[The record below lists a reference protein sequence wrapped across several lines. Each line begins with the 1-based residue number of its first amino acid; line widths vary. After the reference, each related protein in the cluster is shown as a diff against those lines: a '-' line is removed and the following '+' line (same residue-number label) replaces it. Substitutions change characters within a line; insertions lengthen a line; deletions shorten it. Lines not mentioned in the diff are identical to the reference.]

1 MKVALNR
8 ATASIVLCLIMVLTN
23 PLMAQEN
30 KSEVN
35 RKWWKEAVV
44 YQIYPRSFK
53 DSNGDGIGD
62 IKGIT
67 SELDYLKNL
76 GVDVV
81 WLSPHF
87 DSPNTDNGYDI
98 RDYRKVMNEFGSM
111 DDFDQMLAGLKKRGI
126 KLIID
131 LVVNH
136 SSDEHKWFEESKTS
150 KNSPYRDYYIWRPG
164 EDGKAPSNWPSF
176 FGGSAWEKAGPDQEY
191 YLHYF
196 AKKQPDLNWENPK
209 LRDEVYAIMKFWL
222 DKGVDGFR
230 MDVIPLIS
238 KHQNFPDMD
247 AATLKHPESVY
258 ASGPRLHE
266 FLKEMNKNVLSQY
279 DLMTVG
285 EAFGVSPELT
295 NQMTDERTH
304 EIDMAFL
311 FDVARIGRDNWY
323 QNDWTLPQLKTLFK
337 TQSDLDQ
344 HHWPTVFLTNHDN
357 PRSVSKF
364 GDDTHKFRTPSAKL
378 LAMLLL
384 TQKGTAFMYQG
395 EEIGM
400 TNYPFT
406 TFNQFDDVEIKGNY
420 QQVLANGVTP
430 EKYLEELNKSG
441 RDHARTP
448 MQWTAKQQAGFTTG
462 DKSWLAVN
470 PNFKEIN
477 VENEL
482 KNTNSIFYFYKQL
495 LNIRRGNDDL
505 IYGDYL
511 DIAPNHPEVFAY
523 TRTGKNKTYLVVLN
537 MSGKKVSFKLDSK
550 YKNYKLV
557 IENQYFTKRIK
568 AGKLELEPW
577 GAQLYEGK

>member
-1 MKVALNR
+1 MKVALSKGM
-8 ATASIVLCLIMVLTN
+8 AIALFCFGLVTN
-23 PLMAQEN
+23 PSAAQE
-30 KSEVN
+30 KKPTIE

-53 DSNGDGIGD
+53 DTNGDGVGD
-62 IKGIT
+62 LKGIT

-87 DSPNTDNGYDI
+87 DSPNADNGYDI
-98 RDYRKVMNEFGSM
+98 RDYRKVMNEFGTM
-111 DDFDQMLAGLKKRGI
+111 NDFDQMLTGLKKRGI

-136 SSDEHKWFEESKTS
+136 SSDEHKWFEESKSS
-150 KNSPYRDYYIWRPG
+150 KNSPYRDYYVWRPG
-164 EDGKAPSNWPSF
+164 KDGKAPSNWPSF

-196 AKKQPDLNWENPK
+196 AKKQPDLNWESPK
-209 LRDEVYAIMKFWL
+209 LREEVYSIMKFWL

-238 KHQNFPDMD
+238 KNQDFPDMGTT
-247 AATLKHPESVY
+247 ALKHPESVY

-266 FLKEMNKNVLSQY
+266 FLQEMNKNVLSKY

-323 QNDWTLPQLKTLFK
+323 QNDWTLPQLKSLFK

-364 GDDTHKFRTPSAKL
+364 GDDTPKFRTPSAKL

-384 TQKGTAFMYQG
+384 TQKGTAFVYQG

-406 TFNQFDDVEIKGNY
+406 SFNQFDDVEIKGNY
-420 QQVLANGVTP
+420 QDVLANGITAK
-430 EKYLEELNKSG
+430 KYLEELNKSG

-448 MQWTAKQQAGFTTG
+448 MQWTREHQAGFTSG

-482 KNTNSIFYFYKQL
+482 KNTNSIFHFYKQL
-495 LNIRRGNDDL
+495 LDIRRGNEDL

-511 DIAPNHPEVFAY
+511 DIAPNHQEVFAY
-523 TRTGKNKTYLVVLN
+523 TRTGKNHTYLIVLN
-537 MSGKKVSFKLDSK
+537 MSSSKVKFELDSK
-550 YKNYKLV
+550 YKNYELV
-557 IENQYFTKRIK
+557 IANQSVKNSNPNSRT
-568 AGKLELEPW
+568 LELDPW
-577 GAQLYEGK
+577 EARLYKNN